1 MFSCYQ
7 VHSCNL
13 VDHDYLRHIRLNHT
27 GGLLKLHA
35 MQALEAS
42 IIDYNI
48 KLVLVD
54 SIAALARS
62 EFGRDKIV
70 DRQQVLGKPD
80 ANAV

>member
-1 MFSCYQ
+1 
-7 VHSCNL
+7 
-13 VDHDYLRHIRLNHT
+13 
-27 GGLLKLHA
+27 

-80 ANAV
+80 ANAA